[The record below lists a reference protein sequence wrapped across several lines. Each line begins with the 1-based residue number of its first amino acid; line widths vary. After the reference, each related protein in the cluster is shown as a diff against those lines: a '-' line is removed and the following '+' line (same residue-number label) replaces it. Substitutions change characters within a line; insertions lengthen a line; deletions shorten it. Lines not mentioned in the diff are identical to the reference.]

1 MKQCMGKS
9 LINTLTEKLD
19 NKRITIEF
27 NESIPGRF
35 AFDGNTTTLFFNP
48 DKDAFYLFHEMF
60 HMYQAYGEIN
70 INTYKAANLNLEFEA
85 YFAVLR
91 YMEGDVGLFN
101 SLAYEKFIGH
111 PMGASVYELS
121 DYLDDHGYL
130 KPDKSEKDYREH
142 ISINMVSAFRNH
154 SKGVYNEDRYPF
166 DASRVGDMNFKNFR
180 AVTKDC

>member
-1 MKQCMGKS
+1 MGMS
-9 LINTLTEKLD
+9 LINTLAEKLG

-91 YMEGDVGLFN
+91 YMESDINLFN
-101 SLAYEKFIGH
+101 SMAYEKFIGH
-111 PMGASVYELS
+111 PIGASVDKLS
-121 DYLDDHGYL
+121 RYLDDHGNL
-130 KPDKSEKDYREH
+130 MPGKSVTEYENH
-142 ISINMVSAFRNH
+142 ISSKMVYTFRNY
-154 SKGVYNEDRYPF
+154 SDGVYNEERYKF
-166 DASRVGDMNFKNFR
+166 DASRIGDMNFKNFR